1 MRRPI
6 HSPRPPR
13 GAIATLLSR
22 ACGIGT
28 LCLVGAVFVTACD
41 ARSTPKTGAADAPAG
56 VIDSALPIPVL
67 LERFRATTTDT
78 PAVLRG
84 GAERP
89 ETLVRALLAA
99 VSARDTATL
108 RSLVMTR
115 SEFAWLYY
123 PHTKFVARPYELGPE
138 LVWLQHVAGSETG
151 AVRLLERYGGARLRF
166 EALLC
171 ADSVIV
177 EGPNRITPG
186 CRVRFAA
193 ADSAP
198 RTLQLFAGL
207 LARDGRYKF
216 LSYANDL

>member
-1 MRRPI
+1 M
-6 HSPRPPR
+6 PRPL
-13 GAIATLLSR
+13 TLRPLAAAPSFAR
-22 ACGIGT
+22 R
-28 LCLVGAVFVTACD
+28 LVGILALAVAAFGGGCD
-41 ARSTPKTGAADAPAG
+41 AGASRQAEAPAG

-67 LERFRATTTDT
+67 LARFRATTTDT
-78 PAVLRG
+78 PTVLGG

-99 VSARDTATL
+99 VSARDTASL
-108 RSLVMTR
+108 RTLVMSR
-115 SEFAWLYY
+115 AEFAWLYY
-123 PHTKFVARPYELGPE
+123 PHTKYVARPYELGPE

-151 AVRLLERYGGARLRF
+151 AVRLLERYGGTPLRL

-171 ADSVIV
+171 PDSVIS

-186 CRVRFAA
+186 CRVRFTA
-193 ADSAP
+193 ADSTP

>member
-1 MRRPI
+1 MRRPLLFLRL
-6 HSPRPPR
+6 PR
-13 GAIATLLSR
+13 AIATVVSR
-22 ACGIGT
+22 AYGIGMFYLAGT
-28 LCLVGAVFVTACD
+28 VFVTACD
-41 ARSTPKTGAADAPAG
+41 ARSAAETGAADAPAG

-78 PAVLRG
+78 PSVLRG

-89 ETLVRALLAA
+89 EVLVRALLAA

-108 RSLVMTR
+108 RALVMTR
-115 SEFAWLYY
+115 AEFAWLYY
-123 PHTKFVARPYELGPE
+123 PFTKFVSRPYELGPE

-171 ADSVIV
+171 ADSVLV

-198 RTLQLFAGL
+198 RTMQLFAGL

>member
-1 MRRPI
+1 MRHALRSL
-6 HSPRPPR
+6 HLPRR
-13 GAIATLLSR
+13 TATSHAR
-22 ACGIGT
+22 RWAVGT
-28 LCLVGAVFVTACD
+28 VFVAVTALAGACD
-41 ARSTPKTGAADAPAG
+41 ARAPRESAASTG

-78 PAVLRG
+78 PTVLRG

-89 ETLVRALLAA
+89 EALVRALLAA

-108 RSLVMTR
+108 RSLVMSR
-115 SEFAWLYY
+115 AEFAWLYY
-123 PHTKFVARPYELGPE
+123 PHTKYIARPYELGPE
-138 LVWLQHVAGSETG
+138 LVWIQHAAGSETG
-151 AVRLLERYGGARLRF
+151 AVRLLERYGGSALRF
-166 EALLC
+166 DALLC
-171 ADSVIV
+171 ADSVIS